1 MSASRPDNAELQMNA
16 YFDGELDA
24 ASARV
29 FERRLADDAFLKAEY
44 ARFLS
49 LRHAVRSIAPYDL
62 PSDLLARIASTLD
75 ASSLGKAA
83 RPAGVASQVTPLHS
97 PGRSR
102 QRSWSFRALAAAALL
117 GAVISSY
124 VMVTINRYNL
134 RQAIA
139 SQVVASHIRSLMA
152 PQPFDVASSDSRT
165 VKPWFTARVHEAPSP
180 RSCPAGIHAGRRPR
194 RRRWPR
200 CGCNDRLQARRP
212 YHQPDDATARS
223 IGLGPGH
230 CRIQRPQLGRC
241 RVHLHGRFRLAPR
254 RACRLRAR
262 LHDRIGGVGIQLE
275 FPPSDQVRGHAFSDH
290 ALTALGAAPR
300 FLTIALTKST

>member
-1 MSASRPDNAELQMNA
+1 MNA

-29 FERRLADDAFLKAEY
+29 FERRLANDAFLKAEY

-75 ASSLGKAA
+75 ASSLGEAA
-83 RPAGVASQVTPLHS
+83 RPAGVTAQATIQAVARANPLRWA
-97 PGRSR
+97 GRSR

-165 VKPWFTARVHEAPSP
+165 VKPWFTARVHEAPQVLDLAPQGFMLVGGRVDVVGHDAVATIVYKHAAHTISLTTLP
-180 RSCPAGIHAGRRPR
+180 PGQSVSDRAIAGYNVRS
-194 RRRWPR
+194 W
-200 CGCNDRLQARRP
+200 
-212 YHQPDDATARS
+212 DDAECTYMVVSDLPHAEL
-223 IGLGPGH
+223 IA
-230 CRIQRPQLGRC
+230 
-241 RVHLHGRFRLAPR
+241 FE
-254 RACRLRAR
+254 RAFTTESAA
-262 LHDRIGGVGIQLE
+262 LE
-275 FPPSDQVRGHAFSDH
+275 YN
-290 ALTALGAAPR
+290 
-300 FLTIALTKST
+300 